1 MKIKQQSKKKLK
13 GNIRWHS
20 LVLLDQIEHQQQYS
34 NILVDRFL
42 TDSNFSDADN
52 RLLVRL
58 VYGVTQR
65 RYTLNYYLKP
75 IIKGKKIEPWVET
88 LLRLSIYQLVYLD
101 RIPEHAVVNEAVN
114 IAKINGHQALGNFVN
129 ALLRQFLRT
138 PLPDLAAIPDTVERL
153 SIQYSV
159 EPWIV
164 EELLSMKE
172 QAEVEAMLESLLLD
186 PIVSA
191 RINVPLEERE
201 ALLGELQAEGFEV
214 EASQLS
220 PYGIRCLK
228 GNLIHSAAFKEGR
241 LTIQDESSM
250 LVSPIGKIKGS
261 EQVLDACAAPGGK
274 ATHSASLLT
283 DGHLTALDI
292 SAAKLNK
299 VAQHAERMALTDR
312 LTLQVSDATKFFPK
326 PGTFYDIIYL
336 DAPCSGLGLMRRK
349 PEIKYQKTKADVAA
363 LAEIQLDLLN
373 HLVTLLKPGGKLVYS
388 TCTLTELENESLLD
402 QFIASNDSIKLDP
415 IQESE
420 ATSKDILTEKGQ
432 VRIWPHVYHTDG
444 FFIARLIKQ

>member
-201 ALLGELQAEGFEV
+201 ALLAELQAEGFEV

-220 PYGIRCLK
+220 PYGIR
-228 GNLIHSAAFKEGR
+228 
-241 LTIQDESSM
+241 
-250 LVSPIGKIKGS
+250 
-261 EQVLDACAAPGGK
+261 
-274 ATHSASLLT
+274 
-283 DGHLTALDI
+283 
-292 SAAKLNK
+292 
-299 VAQHAERMALTDR
+299 
-312 LTLQVSDATKFFPK
+312 
-326 PGTFYDIIYL
+326 
-336 DAPCSGLGLMRRK
+336 
-349 PEIKYQKTKADVAA
+349 
-363 LAEIQLDLLN
+363 
-373 HLVTLLKPGGKLVYS
+373 
-388 TCTLTELENESLLD
+388 
-402 QFIASNDSIKLDP
+402 
-415 IQESE
+415 
-420 ATSKDILTEKGQ
+420 
-432 VRIWPHVYHTDG
+432 
-444 FFIARLIKQ
+444 